1 MFLSKSDYMMAD
13 GCIKALWLK
22 KNRKDLTPEIDEATQ
37 RRFDIGNAVQDLAR
51 EFFPGGVMVPAE
63 NWDVINGSKITAE
76 LAKCNDIL
84 FEAFAKL
91 DNGAFCRIDVLKKNI
106 EDSEPKVRMS
116 KSVEEKEKER
126 QYEIKIVL
134 LGDPAVGKSSLV
146 QRFCVGKFEDK
157 YKITIG
163 GAYLQKDVKLKNGD
177 TLKLHIWD
185 TGGQEKFRSMASLY
199 YKDAV
204 AAILVYDVSNPE
216 TLDSLDYWI
225 NELNNNADNK
235 NLIFSIAGNKCDLP
249 NDVKKIS
256 YNEGK
261 NFCKE
266 KNVPIFNETSAKT
279 GSGVKELFTSLA
291 QKVYDIQRNEGR

>member
-1 MFLSKSDYMMAD
+1 M
-13 GCIKALWLK
+13 GCLFGK
-22 KNRKDLTPEIDEATQ
+22 K
-37 RRFDIGNAVQDLAR
+37 
-51 EFFPGGVMVPAE
+51 
-63 NWDVINGSKITAE
+63 
-76 LAKCNDIL
+76 
-84 FEAFAKL
+84 
-91 DNGAFCRIDVLKKNI
+91 KKNI
-106 EDSEPKVRMS
+106 KDSEPKVRMS

-163 GAYLQKDVKLKNGD
+163 GAYLRKDVKLKNGD

-225 NELNNNADNK
+225 NELNDNADNK
-235 NLIFSIAGNKCDLP
+235 NLIFSVAGNKSDLP

-256 YNEGK
+256 YTEGK

-279 GSGVKELFTSLA
+279 GAGVKELFTSLA
-291 QKVYDIQRNEGR
+291 QKVYDMQRNEGR

>member
-1 MFLSKSDYMMAD
+1 MGCLS
-13 GCIKALWLK
+13 GK
-22 KNRKDLTPEIDEATQ
+22 K
-37 RRFDIGNAVQDLAR
+37 
-51 EFFPGGVMVPAE
+51 
-63 NWDVINGSKITAE
+63 
-76 LAKCNDIL
+76 
-84 FEAFAKL
+84 
-91 DNGAFCRIDVLKKNI
+91 KKNI

-256 YNEGK
+256 INEGK

>member
-1 MFLSKSDYMMAD
+1 M
-13 GCIKALWLK
+13 GCLGGKKKK
-22 KNRKDLTPEIDEATQ
+22 KND
-37 RRFDIGNAVQDLAR
+37 
-51 EFFPGGVMVPAE
+51 
-63 NWDVINGSKITAE
+63 
-76 LAKCNDIL
+76 
-84 FEAFAKL
+84 
-91 DNGAFCRIDVLKKNI
+91 
-106 EDSEPKVRMS
+106 DSEPKVRMS
-116 KSVEEKEKER
+116 KSIEEKEKER

-163 GAYLQKDVKLKNGD
+163 GAYLQKEVKLKNGD
-177 TLKLHIWD
+177 ILKLHIWD

-235 NLIFSIAGNKCDLP
+235 NIIFSVAGNKCDLP
-249 NDVKKIS
+249 NDMKKIS
-256 YNEGK
+256 SSEGK

-279 GSGVKELFTSLA
+279 GVGVKELFTSLA
-291 QKVYDIQRNEGR
+291 QKVYDIQKNEGR

>member
-1 MFLSKSDYMMAD
+1 MGCLSGK
-13 GCIKALWLK
+13 KKK
-22 KNRKDLTPEIDEATQ
+22 KND
-37 RRFDIGNAVQDLAR
+37 
-51 EFFPGGVMVPAE
+51 
-63 NWDVINGSKITAE
+63 
-76 LAKCNDIL
+76 
-84 FEAFAKL
+84 
-91 DNGAFCRIDVLKKNI
+91 
-106 EDSEPKVRMS
+106 DSEPKVRMS

-163 GAYLQKDVKLKNGD
+163 GAYLQKEVKLKNGD
-177 TLKLHIWD
+177 ILKLHIWD

-216 TLDSLDYWI
+216 TLESLDYWI

-235 NLIFSIAGNKCDLP
+235 NIIISVAGNKCDLP
-249 NDVKKIS
+249 NDLKKIS
-256 YNEGK
+256 NSEGK

-279 GSGVKELFTSLA
+279 GVGVKELFTSLA
-291 QKVYDIQRNEGR
+291 QKVYDIQKNEGR

>member
-1 MFLSKSDYMMAD
+1 M
-13 GCIKALWLK
+13 GCIGGKKKK
-22 KNRKDLTPEIDEATQ
+22 KNEY
-37 RRFDIGNAVQDLAR
+37 
-51 EFFPGGVMVPAE
+51 
-63 NWDVINGSKITAE
+63 
-76 LAKCNDIL
+76 
-84 FEAFAKL
+84 
-91 DNGAFCRIDVLKKNI
+91 
-106 EDSEPKVRMS
+106 SEPKVRMS

-163 GAYLQKDVKLKNGD
+163 GAYLQKEVKLKNGD
-177 TLKLHIWD
+177 ILKLHIWD

-216 TLDSLDYWI
+216 TLESLDYWI

-235 NLIFSIAGNKCDLP
+235 NIIFSIAGNKCDLP
-249 NDVKKIS
+249 NDMKKVS
-256 YNEGK
+256 SSEGK

-279 GSGVKELFTSLA
+279 GVGVKELFTSLA
-291 QKVYDIQRNEGR
+291 QKVYDIQKNEGR

>member
-1 MFLSKSDYMMAD
+1 MGCLS
-13 GCIKALWLK
+13 GK
-22 KNRKDLTPEIDEATQ
+22 K
-37 RRFDIGNAVQDLAR
+37 
-51 EFFPGGVMVPAE
+51 
-63 NWDVINGSKITAE
+63 
-76 LAKCNDIL
+76 
-84 FEAFAKL
+84 
-91 DNGAFCRIDVLKKNI
+91 KKNI